1 MAQGRLRGL
10 SISLDLET
18 AKLDRSLSQV
28 KRSFRDLNSSLKVN
42 LKNFQYG
49 EKDLKSYRQASEDL
63 TDAIEIQEKNVEEL
77 GDMWSE
83 LTEEQQQNSI
93 EGSKIRQEYNKQ
105 VDILNLYKARLSDIQ
120 DELKSLETA
129 NSSIGR
135 MSQRLITYG
144 DSLSSIG
151 SSLTSF
157 GDKTEQV
164 GKSLTR
170 KLTLPAVGAAT
181 AIGGM
186 TAKLGFDRLVGLD
199 SAQAKLKG
207 LGYNAKEVEKV
218 SGYVE
223 NAIEG
228 SMTTM
233 AEGTDV
239 AAGALAAGV
248 KEGKDL
254 EKFIKLVG
262 DAAVGSNRPVSEMAM
277 IFNRVQGSGKLM
289 TEELNSI
296 EGGMPGFANAMAKH
310 LKVPQDEFRKMVS
323 EGKVSSNDFL
333 TVMDDFAGGM
343 AGSYAN
349 SWQGMVKNTKAYIG
363 IIGQNL
369 LSGVFEQSKDSL
381 KEFENIM
388 KSPALQ
394 NWAKETGEKL
404 AAGLENVGRKVNSLI
419 NWWKGL
425 DSETQ
430 NSLGNIAK
438 WAGITLVTVGP
449 MLTIFGKLTKVIGG
463 TFSTFGFLTSSLGKV
478 TFEAKESGSVIK
490 GITNVFPKLGA
501 TIGALSGPLGW
512 TVLGIAALGTAF
524 VVAYKKSE
532 TFRNIV
538 NTSVTGIVNTFKAA
552 KEVVKGF
559 FQLFKGNGQDGVITL
574 SKILPPD
581 VVVGLT
587 NFADK
592 VKEIFFQ
599 VVDSIKQ
606 FSSEIGKQ
614 LSTFWK
620 QNGSEITEAVK
631 NIGHIISVTFNF
643 IWNNAIK
650 PIMGL
655 IWNIMKFIWPSIKL
669 LIIDTWENI
678 KNIIKGSLDVV
689 LGTVKIFS
697 SLFTANWSG
706 VWQGIKQVTS
716 GALKLIWAAVQ
727 LWLVGKILKV
737 ARLFSGL
744 FRNIFSSVWK
754 IIKNIFDKT
763 LGAIYRTTIRR
774 FKNLSDGTKLIFKVL
789 REFISV
795 VWDSIKKR
803 IVNSAQSIL
812 GGVRTRFSN
821 LLKSVKTIFS
831 NLRAFSVKLWTSL
844 KNSIVKFSQ
853 SIWTN
858 VRNRFSGMYK
868 SVRSIFNS
876 LFNFGKKLWTSLR
889 NTIRNLAQSIWT
901 NVKNKFTG
909 MFKSVKSITTNLFN
923 SVRNLFTRIKNS
935 ATNLAQGARDNVAN
949 AFKSMY
955 EKGKSWLNT
964 LKNFITNSISG
975 FKKEAGKLGK
985 GVANGA
991 IEGLNGMI
999 KGINKLSS
1007 KIMGKNLISKEI
1019 PRLSTGTGTSP
1030 NVDTDQNGLLKR
1042 RTRAIVNDKGP
1053 GNGRGPNGHKEL
1065 IYRRSGKIEQPKGR
1079 NRLVTLNR
1087 GDGVINGAQTQSFL
1101 PRLSTGTVMSQLF
1114 GSGAKSTNKKK
1125 KNVFEKAWDGA
1136 GNAYN
1141 SAVES
1146 TKSAGKKIATV
1157 TGKGIDAVMKG
1168 IGDVWDYASNPKKLI
1183 DKVLNGMGINFD
1195 GIGGAMG
1202 GFMKW
1207 SAKKLRT
1214 GMIDLVTG
1222 WFEDES
1228 GGGDG
1233 SSFTKFGKSTPYS
1246 PNAPVPGYGF
1256 NGGRHY
1262 GIDYVTPSGTTI
1274 NAPTSG
1280 VVSKLHNHGGGL
1292 VAKLLSGKFTQFFM
1306 HLSSILKTG
1315 RVKQGEP
1322 FAKTGNS
1329 GAWTTG
1335 PHLHYQVEKGNSAD
1349 ITNRNTMDPEKFL
1362 SGKAGG
1368 SKAASKWAPE
1378 IRKAAKRMK
1387 VNLTSRELQGI
1398 IAQID
1403 RESSGNAGVT
1413 QGNIGDINNLRG
1425 TPAQGLLQYVPS
1437 TFRAY
1442 SVKGHNNIKSGYDQL
1457 LAFFNNSNWRR
1468 DLPYGRSGWGPTGKR
1483 RFATGGIIR
1492 TNGLYNL
1499 AEEGHEEVVIPTDPK
1514 RSSDAMKLI
1523 NYAANKVQG
1532 KQTRNKRP
1540 GQVKNYSLS
1549 NQSYD
1554 SNNELIRILTAQVQ
1568 RQDKQID
1575 LLTKIVLSTQSI
1587 EKQPK
1592 GYNNDDISKGLGRM
1606 YNDRNYTLGGAY

>member
-42 LKNFQYG
+42 LNNFQYG
-49 EKDLKSYRQASEDL
+49 EKSLESYRQASEDL
-63 TDAIEIQEKNVEEL
+63 TDAIKLQEKNVEEL
-77 GDMWSE
+77 GDMWNE
-83 LTEEQQQNSI
+83 LTQEQQQNSI

-120 DELKSLETA
+120 SELQNLEKA
-129 NSSIGR
+129 NSSIGS
-135 MSQRLITYG
+135 MSQKLINYG
-144 DSLSSIG
+144 NSLSSIG
-151 SSLTSF
+151 SNLTSF
-157 GDKTEQV
+157 GEKTEQV
-164 GKSLTR
+164 GKSLTK

-404 AAGLENVGRKVNSLI
+404 AAGLENVGRKVTSLI

-430 NSLGNIAK
+430 KSLGNIAK
-438 WAGITLVTVGP
+438 WAGITLITVGP
-449 MLTIFGKLTKVIGG
+449 MLTIFGKLTKIIGG
-463 TFSTFGFLTSSLGKV
+463 TFGTFGFLVSSLGKV
-478 TFEAKESGSVIK
+478 SSAAKESGSLIK
-490 GITNVFPKLGA
+490 GITSVFPKLGA
-501 TIGALSGPLGW
+501 AIGALSGPLGW

-524 VVAYKKSE
+524 IIAYKKSE

-592 VKEIFFQ
+592 VKEVFFQ

-606 FSSEIGKQ
+606 FSSGIGKQ

-655 IWNIMKFIWPSIKL
+655 IWNIMKFIWPAIKL

-774 FKNLSDGTKLIFKVL
+774 FKNLADGTKLIFKVL

-795 VWDSIKKR
+795 VWDTIKKR

-844 KNSIVKFSQ
+844 KNSIVKFAQ

-858 VRNRFSGMYK
+858 VRNRFSGMFK
-868 SVRSIFNS
+868 SVRSIFTNLS
-876 LFNFGKKLWTSLR
+876 NWSRKLWTNLKNSI
-889 NTIRNLAQSIWT
+889 TKLAQNIWT
-901 NVKNKFTG
+901 NVRNKFTG
-909 MFKSVKSITTNLFN
+909 MYN
-923 SVRNLFTRIKNS
+923 SVRNTLNKLFNSSKKIFTNIKNS
-935 ATNLAQGARDNVAN
+935 ISNITRVAKNNVVNGFKGMYN
-949 AFKSMY
+949 A
-955 EKGKSWLNT
+955 GKSWISK
-964 LKNFITNSISG
+964 LKNFLSDSVSG
-975 FKKEAGKLGK
+975 FKSVAKKVGNS
-985 GVANGA
+985 VANGA
-991 IEGLNGMI
+991 INGLNKMI
-999 KGINKLSS
+999 DGINALSN
-1007 KIMGKNLISKEI
+1007 KIMSKKLIKKKI
-1019 PRLSTGTGTSP
+1019 PTLSTGTGLSP
-1030 NVDTDQNGLLKR
+1030 QVETDKNGLLKR
-1042 RTRAIVNDKGP
+1042 GTKAIVNDRGP
-1053 GNGRGPNGHKEL
+1053 GNGKGSNGHKEL
-1065 IYRRSGKIEQPKGR
+1065 IYRRSGKVERPVGNNKK
-1079 NRLVTLNR
+1079 VTLRR
-1087 GDGVINGAQTQSFL
+1087 GDGVLNGAQSQSLL
-1101 PRLSTGTVMSQLF
+1101 PHLSTGTVMDRLF
-1114 GSGAKSTNKKK
+1114 GSGAKSGKKNKKENK
-1125 KNVFEKAWDGA
+1125 KWYEKAGENLGEAWD
-1136 GNAYN
+1136 
-1141 SAVES
+1141 S
-1146 TKSAGKKIATV
+1146 TKDAGKKVAET
-1157 TGKGIDAVMKG
+1157 TSKGVKSVMKG
-1168 IGDVWDYASNPKKLI
+1168 IGDVWDYASNPSKLI
-1183 DKVLNGMGINFD
+1183 NKVMGGLGINFD
-1195 GIGGAMG
+1195 SIGGVMG
-1202 GFMKW
+1202 NFIKW
-1207 SAKKLRT
+1207 GAKKLKE

-1233 SSFTKFGKSTPYS
+1233 SSFTKYGVTTPYS
-1246 PNAPVPGYGF
+1246 PNKPVPGYPTAF

-1262 GIDYVTPSGTTI
+1262 GIDYGTPSGTVI
-1274 NAPTSG
+1274 KAPTSG
-1280 VVSKLHNHGGGL
+1280 TVSKLHNQGGGL

-1306 HLSSILKTG
+1306 HLSDVLKTG
-1315 RVKQGEP
+1315 RVKQGEN

-1329 GAWTTG
+1329 GQWTTG

-1349 ITNRNTMDPEKFL
+1349 ITNRNTIDPEKFL
-1362 SGKAGG
+1362 SGKSGG

-1468 DLPYGRSGWGPTGKR
+1468 DLPYGKSGWGPTGKR

-1499 AEEGHEEVVIPTDPK
+1499 AEEGHEEVVIPTDPR

-1523 NYAANKVQG
+1523 NYAANKVQRG
-1532 KQTRNKRP
+1532 KNSNKRP
-1540 GQVKNYSLS
+1540 NQIKSSTSNISNNDNTKILQMLAKQIEQQQEQINILTKIALS
-1549 NQSYD
+1549 NQD
-1554 SNNELIRILTAQVQ
+1554 IAN
-1568 RQDKQID
+1568 KP
-1575 LLTKIVLSTQSI
+1575 VLS
-1587 EKQPK
+1587 ER
-1592 GYNNDDISKGLGRM
+1592 DISKAQGKRAEM
-1606 YNDRNYTLGGAY
+1606 MAWNMGGITT